1 MNKAD
6 AYKARTRTK
15 NAGAEKKEVVTS
27 STGSTM
33 KGFMTN
39 SAKNR
44 LKDSAFKYFSIFNT
58 FIGIALLAVFVLIIL
73 RTGIER
79 LDWQFIS
86 SLPSRFPEKAGI
98 YTALMGTLWMLL
110 LTIIFSVTLG
120 VSAGIYLEEYARKG
134 LFSKILEINISN
146 LVGVPSVIYG
156 ILGLAFFNRYLGLGG
171 SLLAGSLTLSLL
183 IIPVIIVTTRES
195 LKAVPKTI
203 KEGAYALGATKWQT
217 VRRQL
222 LPAASGSIVTGV
234 ILALARAIGEAAPLI
249 VVGALVYVP
258 FAPKTPLD
266 DYTVLPIQIFNWTSR
281 PQADFQ
287 INASAGI
294 IVLLFITFLFNGISI
309 YLRNRWQKK
318 VKW

>member
-1 MNKAD
+1 MNN
-6 AYKARTRTK
+6 TR
-15 NAGAEKKEVVTS
+15 
-27 STGSTM
+27 
-33 KGFMTN
+33 
-39 SAKNR
+39 KNR
-44 LKDSAFKYFSIFNT
+44 LKDSIFKYFGIFNT
-58 FIGIALLAVFVLIIL
+58 FIGLILLAVFIIIIL
-73 RTGIER
+73 QTGLER
-79 LDWQFIS
+79 LNFSFLS

-98 YTALMGTLWMLL
+98 YTALAGTAWMLM
-110 LTIIFSVTLG
+110 LTIIFSVILG

-134 LFSKILEINISN
+134 LLSRLLEINIAN

-183 IIPVIIVTTRES
+183 IIPIIIVTTRES

-203 KEGAYALGATKWQT
+203 KEGAYALGATKWQAIWK
-217 VRRQL
+217 QQ
-222 LPAASGSIVTGV
+222 LPAASGSIVTGI

-249 VVGALVYVP
+249 VVGALVFVP
-258 FAPKTPLD
+258 FAPQTPLD

-281 PQADFQ
+281 PQAEFQ
-287 INASAGI
+287 VNASAGI
-294 IVLLFITFLFNGISI
+294 IVLLFITFVLNGISI

>member
-1 MNKAD
+1 MN
-6 AYKARTRTK
+6 
-15 NAGAEKKEVVTS
+15 
-27 STGSTM
+27 
-33 KGFMTN
+33 N
-39 SAKNR
+39 SIKNR
-44 LKDSAFKYFSIFNT
+44 LTDKAFQYFGIFNT
-58 FIGIALLAVFVLIIL
+58 FLGLVMLAVFIFVIL
-73 RTGIER
+73 QVGLPR
-79 LDWQFIS
+79 LSWDFIT

-98 YTALMGTLWMLL
+98 YTALIGTFWMLL

-120 VSAGIYLEEYARKG
+120 VSAGIYLEEYAKKG
-134 LFSKILEINISN
+134 WFSKLLEINISN

-203 KEGAYALGATKWQT
+203 KEGAYALGATRWQT
-217 VRRQL
+217 IWKQQ

-258 FAPKTPLD
+258 FIPHTPLD
-266 DYTVLPIQIFNWTSR
+266 DYTLLPIQIFNWTSR
-281 PQADFQ
+281 PQPEFQ
-287 INASAGI
+287 VNASAGI
-294 IVLLFITFLFNGISI
+294 IVLLFLTFLLNGISI
-309 YLRNRWQKK
+309 YLRNKWQKK

>member
-1 MNKAD
+1 MNKSDIIKSAVNSNTD
-6 AYKARTRTK
+6 PVRR
-15 NAGAEKKEVVTS
+15 KKS
-27 STGSTM
+27 
-33 KGFMTN
+33 FMIN
-39 SAKNR
+39 SRKNR
-44 LKDSAFKYFSIFNT
+44 LQDSAFKYFSIFNT
-58 FIGIALLAVFVLIIL
+58 FLGIVLLAVFVTIIVK
-73 RTGIER
+73 TGIER
-79 LDWQFIS
+79 LDWQFLT

-98 YTALMGTLWMLL
+98 YTAIMGTLWILV
-110 LTIIFSVTLG
+110 LTMIFSVLLG

-156 ILGLAFFNRYLGLGG
+156 ILGLAVLNRYLGLGG

-217 VRRQL
+217 IRRQL

-258 FAPKTPLD
+258 FVPKGPLD

-281 PQADFQ
+281 PQMDFQ

>member
-1 MNKAD
+1 VNSNTD
-6 AYKARTRTK
+6 PVRR
-15 NAGAEKKEVVTS
+15 KKS
-27 STGSTM
+27 
-33 KGFMTN
+33 FMIN
-39 SAKNR
+39 SRKNR
-44 LKDSAFKYFSIFNT
+44 LQDSAFKYFSIFNT
-58 FIGIALLAVFVLIIL
+58 FLGIVLLAVFVTIIVK
-73 RTGIER
+73 TGIER
-79 LDWQFIS
+79 LDWQFLT

-98 YTALMGTLWMLL
+98 YTAIMGTLWILV
-110 LTIIFSVTLG
+110 LTMIFSVLLG

-156 ILGLAFFNRYLGLGG
+156 ILGLAVLNRYLGLGG

-217 VRRQL
+217 IRRQL

-258 FAPKTPLD
+258 FVPKGPLD

-281 PQADFQ
+281 PQMDFQ

>member
-1 MNKAD
+1 MNKSD
-6 AYKARTRTK
+6 NIKTNSTLGSGTRK
-15 NAGAEKKEVVTS
+15 GKKS
-27 STGSTM
+27 
-33 KGFMTN
+33 FMTN
-39 SAKNR
+39 STKNK
-44 LKDSAFKYFSIFNT
+44 LQDSAFKYFSIFNT
-58 FIGIALLAVFVLIIL
+58 FLGIILLAVFVTIIVK
-73 RTGIER
+73 TGIER
-79 LDWQFIS
+79 LDWQFLS

-98 YTALMGTLWMLL
+98 YTAIMGTLWILV
-110 LTIIFSVTLG
+110 LTMIFSVILG

-156 ILGLAFFNRYLGLGG
+156 ILGLAFLNRYLGLGG

-258 FAPKTPLD
+258 FVPHTPMD

-281 PQADFQ
+281 PQPEFQ

-309 YLRNRWQKK
+309 WLRNRWQKK

>member
-1 MNKAD
+1 MNN
-6 AYKARTRTK
+6 TK
-15 NAGAEKKEVVTS
+15 
-27 STGSTM
+27 
-33 KGFMTN
+33 
-39 SAKNR
+39 KNR
-44 LKDSAFKYFSIFNT
+44 LKDSVFKYYGIMST
-58 FIGIALLAVFVLIIL
+58 FIGLIMLAVFIIIIL
-73 RTGIER
+73 QTGLSR
-79 LDWQFIS
+79 LNLDFIT
-86 SLPSRFPEKAGI
+86 SLPSRFPARAGI
-98 YTALMGTLWMLL
+98 YTALMGTAWMLM

-120 VSAGIYLEEYARKG
+120 VLAGIYLEEYAKKG
-134 LFSKILEINISN
+134 LFSRLLEINISN

-156 ILGLAFFNRYLGLGG
+156 ILGLAFFNRALGLGG

-203 KEGAYALGATKWQT
+203 KEAAYALGATKWQAIS
-217 VRRQL
+217 RQQ

-258 FAPKTPLD
+258 FAPQSPLD

-281 PQADFQ
+281 PQAEFQ
-287 INASAGI
+287 VNASAGI
-294 IVLLFITFLFNGISI
+294 IVLLFITFLMNGVSI
-309 YLRNRWQKK
+309 YLRNKWQKK

>member
-1 MNKAD
+1 MN
-6 AYKARTRTK
+6 
-15 NAGAEKKEVVTS
+15 N
-27 STGSTM
+27 ST
-33 KGFMTN
+33 
-39 SAKNR
+39 KNR
-44 LKDSAFKYFSIFNT
+44 LTDKAFQYFGIFNT
-58 FIGIALLAVFVLIIL
+58 FLGLVMLAVFIFVIL
-73 RTGIER
+73 QVGLPR
-79 LDWQFIS
+79 LNWDFLT

-98 YTALMGTLWMLL
+98 YTAVIGTFWMLI

-120 VSAGIYLEEYARKG
+120 VSAGIYLEEYAKKG
-134 LFSKILEINISN
+134 WFSKILEINISN

-195 LKAVPKTI
+195 LKAVPKSI
-203 KEGAYALGATKWQT
+203 KEGAYALGATRWQT
-217 VRRQL
+217 IWKQQ

-258 FAPKTPLD
+258 FIPQTPLD
-266 DYTVLPIQIFNWTSR
+266 DYTLLPIQIFNWTSR
-281 PQADFQ
+281 PQPEFQ
-287 INASAGI
+287 VNASAGI
-294 IVLLFITFLFNGISI
+294 IVLLFLTFLLNGISI
-309 YLRNRWQKK
+309 YLRNKWQKK

>member
-1 MNKAD
+1 MN
-6 AYKARTRTK
+6 
-15 NAGAEKKEVVTS
+15 
-27 STGSTM
+27 
-33 KGFMTN
+33 N
-39 SAKNR
+39 SIKNR
-44 LKDSAFKYFSIFNT
+44 LTDKAFQYFGIFNT
-58 FIGIALLAVFVLIIL
+58 FLGLVMLAVFIFVIL
-73 RTGIER
+73 QVGLPR
-79 LDWQFIS
+79 LSWDFIT

-98 YTALMGTLWMLL
+98 YTALIGTFWMLL

-120 VSAGIYLEEYARKG
+120 VSAGIYLEEYAKKG
-134 LFSKILEINISN
+134 WFSKLLEINISN

-203 KEGAYALGATKWQT
+203 KEGAYALGATRWQT
-217 VRRQL
+217 IWKQQ

-258 FAPKTPLD
+258 FIPHTPLD
-266 DYTVLPIQIFNWTSR
+266 DYTLLPIQIFNWTSR
-281 PQADFQ
+281 PQPEFQ
-287 INASAGI
+287 VNASAGN
-294 IVLLFITFLFNGISI
+294 IVLLFLTFLLNGISI
-309 YLRNRWQKK
+309 YLRNKWQKK

>member
-1 MNKAD
+1 MNN
-6 AYKARTRTK
+6 TR
-15 NAGAEKKEVVTS
+15 
-27 STGSTM
+27 
-33 KGFMTN
+33 
-39 SAKNR
+39 KNR
-44 LKDSAFKYFSIFNT
+44 LKDSIFKYFGIFNT
-58 FIGIALLAVFVLIIL
+58 LIGMILLAVFIIIIL
-73 RTGIER
+73 QTGLER
-79 LDWQFIS
+79 LNFS
-86 SLPSRFPEKAGI
+86 FLTSLPSRFPEKAGI
-98 YTALMGTLWMLL
+98 YTALAGTAWMLM
-110 LTIIFSVTLG
+110 LTLIFSVILG

-134 LFSKILEINISN
+134 LLSRLLEINIAN

-183 IIPVIIVTTRES
+183 IIPIIIVTTRES

-203 KEGAYALGATKWQT
+203 KEGAYALGATKWQAIWK
-217 VRRQL
+217 QQ
-222 LPAASGSIVTGV
+222 LPAASGSIVTGI

-258 FAPKTPLD
+258 FAPQTPMD

-281 PQADFQ
+281 PQAEFQ
-287 INASAGI
+287 VSASAGI
-294 IVLLFITFLFNGISI
+294 IVLLFITFVLNGISI

>member
-1 MNKAD
+1 MN
-6 AYKARTRTK
+6 
-15 NAGAEKKEVVTS
+15 
-27 STGSTM
+27 
-33 KGFMTN
+33 N
-39 SAKNR
+39 SVKNR
-44 LKDSAFKYFSIFNT
+44 LKDNAFRYFGIFTT
-58 FIGIALLAVFVLIIL
+58 FIGLIMLAVFIIIII
-73 RTGIER
+73 RTGAER
-79 LDWQFIS
+79 LDWNFLT
-86 SLPSRFPEKAGI
+86 SLPSRFAHKAGI
-98 YTALMGTLWMLL
+98 YTALMGTFWMLF
-110 LTIIFSVTLG
+110 LTILFSVTVG

-134 LFSKILEINISN
+134 WFSKILEINISN

-195 LKAVPKTI
+195 IKAVPKTI
-203 KEGAYALGATKWQT
+203 KEAAYAMGATKWQT
-217 VRRQL
+217 IKMQL

-258 FAPKTPLD
+258 FAPATPLD

-281 PQADFQ
+281 PQPEFQ
-287 INASAGI
+287 VNASAGI
-294 IVLLFITFLFNGISI
+294 IVLLFITFMMNGISI

>member
-1 MNKAD
+1 MNNA
-6 AYKARTRTK
+6 TK
-15 NAGAEKKEVVTS
+15 NKIYDKL
-27 STGSTM
+27 
-33 KGFMTN
+33 FM
-39 SAKNR
+39 
-44 LKDSAFKYFSIFNT
+44 FFGVINT
-58 FIGIALLAVFVLIIL
+58 FIGLILLGIFIYNIL
-73 RTGIER
+73 QVGLQR
-79 LDWQFIS
+79 LDWSFIS

-98 YTALMGTLWMLL
+98 YVALVGTFWILV

-134 LFSKILEINISN
+134 WFSRLLEINISN

-156 ILGLAFFNRYLGLGG
+156 ILGLAFFNRFLGLGG

-183 IIPVIIVTTRES
+183 ITPIIIVTTRES
-195 LKAVPKTI
+195 LKAVPRTI
-203 KEGAYALGATKWQT
+203 KEAALALGASRWQT
-217 VRRQL
+217 VSKQM
-222 LPAASGSIVTGV
+222 LPAASGSIITGV

-258 FAPKTPLD
+258 FIPKSPLD
-266 DYTVLPIQIFNWTSR
+266 DYTLLPIQIFNWTSR

-294 IVLLFITFLFNGISI
+294 IVLLFITFVMNGICI

-318 VKW
+318 MKW

>member
-1 MNKAD
+1 MDNTGTGYITQKTGA
-6 AYKARTRTK
+6 
-15 NAGAEKKEVVTS
+15 NAAGEAK
-27 STGSTM
+27 

-39 SAKNR
+39 SKKNKLR
-44 LKDSAFKYFSIFNT
+44 DSAFKYFSIFNT
-58 FIGIALLAVFVLIIL
+58 FLGIALLAVFVTIIL
-73 RTGIER
+73 KTGIER
-79 LDWQFIS
+79 LDWQFLS

-98 YTALMGTLWMLL
+98 YTAIMGTMWMLG
-110 LTIIFSVTLG
+110 LTIIFSVILG

-134 LFSKILEINISN
+134 LFAKILEINISN

-195 LKAVPKTI
+195 LKAVPRTI

-281 PQADFQ
+281 PQVEFQ

>member
-1 MNKAD
+1 MN
-6 AYKARTRTK
+6 
-15 NAGAEKKEVVTS
+15 N
-27 STGSTM
+27 ST
-33 KGFMTN
+33 
-39 SAKNR
+39 KNR
-44 LKDSAFKYFSIFNT
+44 LTDKAFQYFGIFNT
-58 FIGIALLAVFVLIIL
+58 FLGLVMLAVFIFVIMQVGLP
-73 RTGIER
+73 R
-79 LDWQFIS
+79 LNWDFIT

-98 YTALMGTLWMLL
+98 YTALIGTFWMLF

-120 VSAGIYLEEYARKG
+120 VSAGIYLEEYAKKG
-134 LFSKILEINISN
+134 WFSKLLEINISN

-203 KEGAYALGATKWQT
+203 KEGAYALGATRWQT
-217 VRRQL
+217 IWKQQ

-258 FAPKTPLD
+258 FIPHTPMD
-266 DYTVLPIQIFNWTSR
+266 DYTLLPIQIFNWTSR
-281 PQADFQ
+281 PQPEFQ
-287 INASAGI
+287 VNASAGI
-294 IVLLFITFLFNGISI
+294 IVLLFLTFLLNGISI
-309 YLRNRWQKK
+309 YLRNKWQKK

>member
-1 MNKAD
+1 MN
-6 AYKARTRTK
+6 
-15 NAGAEKKEVVTS
+15 N
-27 STGSTM
+27 ST
-33 KGFMTN
+33 
-39 SAKNR
+39 KNR
-44 LKDSAFKYFSIFNT
+44 LTDKAFQYFGIFNT
-58 FIGIALLAVFVLIIL
+58 FLGLVMLAVFIFVIL
-73 RTGIER
+73 QVGLPR
-79 LDWQFIS
+79 LNWDFLT

-98 YTALMGTLWMLL
+98 YTAVIGTFWMLI
-110 LTIIFSVTLG
+110 LTILFSVTLG
-120 VSAGIYLEEYARKG
+120 VSAGIYLEEYAKKG
-134 LFSKILEINISN
+134 WFSKLLEINISN

-203 KEGAYALGATKWQT
+203 KEGAYALGATRWQT
-217 VRRQL
+217 IWKQL

-258 FAPKTPLD
+258 FIPHTPLD
-266 DYTVLPIQIFNWTSR
+266 DYTLLPIQIFNWTSR
-281 PQADFQ
+281 PQPEFQ
-287 INASAGI
+287 VNASAGI
-294 IVLLFITFLFNGISI
+294 IVLLFLTFLLNGISI
-309 YLRNRWQKK
+309 YLRNKWQKK

>member
-6 AYKARTRTK
+6 AYKGRTHTK
-15 NAGAEKKEVVTS
+15 KPDAERKEFVTN
-27 STGSTM
+27 STGSTK

-79 LDWQFIS
+79 LDWQFIT

-98 YTALMGTLWMLL
+98 YTALMGTLWMLV

-134 LFSKILEINISN
+134 IFSKILEINISN

>member
-1 MNKAD
+1 MN
-6 AYKARTRTK
+6 
-15 NAGAEKKEVVTS
+15 
-27 STGSTM
+27 
-33 KGFMTN
+33 N
-39 SAKNR
+39 SVKNR
-44 LKDSAFKYFSIFNT
+44 LKDNAFRYFGIFNT
-58 FIGIALLAVFVLIIL
+58 FIGLIMLAVFIIIII
-73 RTGIER
+73 RTGAER
-79 LDWQFIS
+79 LDWNFLT
-86 SLPSRFPEKAGI
+86 SLPSRFAHKAGI
-98 YTALMGTLWMLL
+98 YTALMGTFWMLF
-110 LTIIFSVTLG
+110 LTIIFSVTVG
-120 VSAGIYLEEYARKG
+120 VSAGIYLEEYAHKG
-134 LFSKILEINISN
+134 WFSKILEINISN

-195 LKAVPKTI
+195 IKAVPKTI
-203 KEGAYALGATKWQT
+203 KEAAYAMGATKWQT
-217 VRRQL
+217 IKMQL

-258 FAPKTPLD
+258 FAPATPLD

-281 PQADFQ
+281 PQPEFQ
-287 INASAGI
+287 VNASAGI
-294 IVLLFITFLFNGISI
+294 IVLLFITFIMNGISI